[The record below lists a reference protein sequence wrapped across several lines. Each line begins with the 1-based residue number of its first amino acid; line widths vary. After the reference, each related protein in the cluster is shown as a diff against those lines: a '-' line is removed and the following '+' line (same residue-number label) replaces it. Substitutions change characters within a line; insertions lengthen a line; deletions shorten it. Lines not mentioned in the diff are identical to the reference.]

1 MMERFITIA
10 QAAGFADKS
19 PSTIWRWGKKG
30 KIYMESRAGLLMVS
44 ESSLRAYLEPK
55 PVVTEASKCQP

>member
-1 MMERFITIA
+1 MDKERFLTVA

-30 KIYMESRAGLLMVS
+30 KIRMEIHAGLLMVS
-44 ESSLRAYLEPK
+44 ESSLRAYIAPK
-55 PVVTEASKCQP
+55 PVPVEVKP